1 MFLGDEDSPFSG
13 IYKVTQVESKF
24 QDGTF
29 KQMLKCVRM
38 PLQPDDLDQPVQ
50 ADKASAGMF
59 NTEEKEKP
67 AESPYEEDDA
77 SGDGTALA

>member
-1 MFLGDEDSPFSG
+1 
-13 IYKVTQVESKF
+13 
-24 QDGTF
+24 
-29 KQMLKCVRM
+29 M

-77 SGDGTALA
+77 TGDGTALA